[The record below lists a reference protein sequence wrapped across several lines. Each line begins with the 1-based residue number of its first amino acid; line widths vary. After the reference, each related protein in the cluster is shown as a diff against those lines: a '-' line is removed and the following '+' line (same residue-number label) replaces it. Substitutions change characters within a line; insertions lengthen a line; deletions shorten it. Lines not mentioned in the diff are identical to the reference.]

1 MSVVNA
7 EHAFRQGSASAAGAA
22 ARYPAYSDDPQV
34 LADVF
39 EADVNIAIW
48 QRAISEGLNDAVAG
62 FIVANPRLETAMA
75 VSPDDTH
82 DALREAT
89 GGTIPAELAD
99 DITELVRMFC
109 YLLGLDRAGL
119 RLATLN
125 HAMCPRFHVDRVP
138 CRLVTTYSGIATEW
152 LTHHDVD
159 RSKLGSGSNGQPDL
173 VCGLDNKVVDVQRLD
188 VGDVALLKGELWPG
202 NEGAGLVHRSPAVP
216 SGENR
221 LLLSLDVSD

>member
-7 EHAFRQGSASAAGAA
+7 EHAFRQDTASAGSTG
-22 ARYPAYSDDPQV
+22 ARYPAYSHDPQV

-39 EADVNIAIW
+39 EADINIAIW
-48 QRAISEGLNDAVAG
+48 QRAISRGLSGAVAKLI
-62 FIVANPRLETAMA
+62 FANPRLETAMA
-75 VSPDDTH
+75 VSPSDTH
-82 DALREAT
+82 DALSEAT
-89 GGTIPAELAD
+89 DGAIPAELAD
-99 DITELVRMFC
+99 DIAELVGMFC

-119 RLATLN
+119 RLATLD

-152 LTHHDVD
+152 LAHHDVD

-173 VCGLDNKVVDVQRLD
+173 VCGLYKQEADVQRLN